1 MKHKENALYETL
13 PFVGLAFFAIFFA
26 RDHIFFWDT
35 VQLGAKHATFY
46 YENKFS
52 EWILPNDVDSGHIPV
67 FGMYLALVWMI
78 FGKSLIISHFAMFP
92 VLVGIIIQARIILR
106 KLIPSSYILWALAL
120 FLSDPTLVSQ
130 ATLISPDLVLVFFF
144 LLGINSLLSNK
155 RWFLSLS
162 ILGLLTISLRG
173 TMIAVGIL
181 IIDLMYNFDYKNK
194 QNTWQNLLR
203 MSVAYLP
210 GFFIFCI
217 YSGIHYYQKTWVGYH
232 EDSPWADSFLH
243 TNFLGMLKNVIIL
256 GWRMVDFGRIF
267 LWIFALYMIYR
278 NYKKYIKDQNFKKLS
293 FIFIVTTICLSVSFI
308 CYVGLN
314 AHRYLLPSML
324 CFELLTIYMLFQSHI
339 HHKKAIAIILTLA
352 LWSGN
357 LWVYPN
363 NISQGWDSSL
373 AHWPY
378 FELRNKIL
386 EDIKENNLTI
396 NEIACFFPNL
406 SEMKY
411 FELSVSK
418 EKHQPYDRD
427 SSLYVLYSN
436 VYNDFP
442 QEDWMYLNQHFK
454 ILSHHQKMGV
464 YMTLYQRK

>member
-1 MKHKENALYETL
+1 
-13 PFVGLAFFAIFFA
+13 
-26 RDHIFFWDT
+26 
-35 VQLGAKHATFY
+35 
-46 YENKFS
+46 
-52 EWILPNDVDSGHIPV
+52 
-67 FGMYLALVWMI
+67 
-78 FGKSLIISHFAMFP
+78 
-92 VLVGIIIQARIILR
+92 
-106 KLIPSSYILWALAL
+106 
-120 FLSDPTLVSQ
+120 
-130 ATLISPDLVLVFFF
+130 
-144 LLGINSLLSNK
+144 
-155 RWFLSLS
+155 
-162 ILGLLTISLRG
+162 
-173 TMIAVGIL
+173 
-181 IIDLMYNFDYKNK
+181 
-194 QNTWQNLLR
+194 
-203 MSVAYLP
+203 
-210 GFFIFCI
+210 
-217 YSGIHYYQKTWVGYH
+217 
-232 EDSPWADSFLH
+232 
-243 TNFLGMLKNVIIL
+243 
-256 GWRMVDFGRIF
+256 
-267 LWIFALYMIYR
+267 
-278 NYKKYIKDQNFKKLS
+278 
-293 FIFIVTTICLSVSFI
+293 
-308 CYVGLN
+308 
-314 AHRYLLPSML
+314 
-324 CFELLTIYMLFQSHI
+324 MLFQSHI

-396 NEIACFFPNL
+396 NEITCFFPNL

-411 FELSVSK
+411 LELSDSK